1 MEPAYRAELVKG
13 CPEAGEDSIFETALV
28 RVCAFWLLSTLGWH
42 LDGAIR
48 EDRTWGIAT
57 VRSRFLARLEGFLT
71 IAGERAQLP
80 ALRGMAER
88 LLQVLRDRW
97 PEGQPLSLYP
107 AFARGHLTPCSVG
120 PVDRASRR
128 PAG

>member
-42 LDGAIR
+42 LDGALR
-48 EDRTWGIAT
+48 EDSTWGIAT

-80 ALRGMAER
+80 ALRGMREGWFR
-88 LLQVLRDRW
+88 GLRAPWRARS
-97 PEGQPLSLYP
+97 PLRCNRAS
-107 AFARGHLTPCSVG
+107 ARGPLIP
-120 PVDRASRR
+120 
-128 PAG
+128 